1 MLVTSETMVFGGP
14 LDAEMERYSTWD
26 EAVAG
31 HAAMVARCE
40 AEGGP

>member
-1 MLVTSETMVFGGP
+1 MNLITWQVDV
-14 LDAEMERYSTWD
+14 DAEMERYSTWD